1 MQRLSAAD
9 IQRRP
14 WIAFWTGQAM
24 LGVSEAVTM
33 AITAPAWAPVVPFTL
48 LILILVFWPERV

>member
-1 MQRLSAAD
+1 MGIFAA
-9 IQRRP
+9 
-14 WIAFWTGQAM
+14 GLL

-48 LILILVFWPERV
+48 LILILLLWPERV